1 MPCRSRSC
9 RLFLA
14 VSAGLALLGACGSR
28 TPLLVDAAP
37 DATSGDAQQTHV
49 STAGPSTIAF
59 VSDATWPWFDG
70 NLQGPEGPSRGTAA
84 LVCVS
89 AVLPTNCPGAAAGA
103 VVYQTGDQ
111 TSGWRASYPG
121 AFWIWR
127 GDVTPTEIGD
137 LQFAV
142 FQRTFVLGANPKGVI
157 SIGADDL
164 AEVMVNGEVVGT
176 TGSVTD
182 VTVASA
188 NQNQLT
194 EMALD
199 DYLVEGANSITI
211 VAENGPSS
219 FTGGACSPCPYAI
232 NTAGV
237 VFGGTL
243 TSGGVSMAPP

>member
-1 MPCRSRSC
+1 
-9 RLFLA
+9 
-14 VSAGLALLGACGSR
+14 
-28 TPLLVDAAP
+28 
-37 DATSGDAQQTHV
+37 
-49 STAGPSTIAF
+49 

-243 TSGGVSMAPP
+243 TSGGVSTVPP